1 MVSTK
6 LAVFSFAHICKL
18 SGCYLKISI
27 WKFCTMVSKNLTNLE
42 RQTSGSLYGGRPHVP
57 HNEDKRETR

>member
-1 MVSTK
+1 
-6 LAVFSFAHICKL
+6 
-18 SGCYLKISI
+18 
-27 WKFCTMVSKNLTNLE
+27 MVSKNLTNIE